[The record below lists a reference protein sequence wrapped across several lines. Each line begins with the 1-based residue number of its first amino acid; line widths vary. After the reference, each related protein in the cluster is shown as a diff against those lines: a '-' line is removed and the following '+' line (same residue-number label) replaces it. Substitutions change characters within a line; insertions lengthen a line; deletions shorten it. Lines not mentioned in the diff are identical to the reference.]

1 MMIGSQSESSLW
13 MATLV
18 HIGCALKTISYPC
31 EFMDFDDPAAP
42 SLVNERIRMENG
54 RVYPPE
60 GPGLG
65 LTLDEDAVERY
76 TVRG

>member
-1 MMIGSQSESSLW
+1 
-13 MATLV
+13 
-18 HIGCALKTISYPC
+18 
-31 EFMDFDDPAAP
+31 MDFDDPAAP

-60 GPGLG
+60 GPGPG

>member
-1 MMIGSQSESSLW
+1 
-13 MATLV
+13 
-18 HIGCALKTISYPC
+18 
-31 EFMDFDDPAAP
+31 
-42 SLVNERIRMENG
+42 MENG